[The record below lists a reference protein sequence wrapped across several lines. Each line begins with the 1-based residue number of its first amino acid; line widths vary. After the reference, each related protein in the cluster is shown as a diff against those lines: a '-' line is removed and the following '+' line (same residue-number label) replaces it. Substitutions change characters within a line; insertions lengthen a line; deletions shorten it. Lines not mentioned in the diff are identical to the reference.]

1 MTTGTPHLDPTGRP
15 DRPPGTA
22 AEATPGKEKLA
33 AVLEHFATGHRTV
46 GEMVVQVLR
55 QAIQSGAFAPGEWLR
70 QEYLAEAIGVSRIPV
85 RTALL
90 QLEAEGLVTMH
101 AHRGAQVRVQS
112 PAQIEEIYRLRV
124 LLETYGL
131 RLSMVA
137 MSPERLARMRALAD
151 RLDTE
156 SEGGDFLQARVQ
168 FYREVYDAERNPLL
182 VEHIESLRSQLGR
195 YLLGFRFDEHR
206 TQHHRALVDCVAA
219 GDLTGAENWLR
230 SHLDGVRAGVLS
242 TVQDS
247 DRPETPTR
255 RPARP
260 CQRPGL
266 RRHVADRGS
275 HASTAKASAWPDSGG
290 RRTVL
295 PTAGPGR
302 CVPSSRDRVGWGSRT
317 PSCTSGTTRRSP
329 PPGSRVLIF
338 DYRGFGD
345 SDGDRGSSRPRAS
358 AGPGQRGHL
367 PHHPGRRRRRPHR
380 RLRQRR
386 HGRRQC
392 RPARRR
398 RHRGSAPRS
407 ASSLSPT
414 ARDWLHRMRSEA
426 EWLEFLERP
435 RRRPRLRAATGK
447 GRTGAPARGDHGRRR
462 PSGGRRRSRPTSTT
476 ASRAP
481 CSLAA
486 ADEILRVP
494 ADRGRPDARPPR

>member
-1 MTTGTPHLDPTGRP
+1 MTTETPHLDPAGRP
-15 DRPPGTA
+15 DRPAGA
-22 AEATPGKEKLA
+22 GAEATPGKEKLA

-247 DRPETPTR
+247 DRPESPTR

-260 CQRPGL
+260 SN
-266 RRHVADRGS
+266 D
-275 HASTAKASAWPDSGG
+275 
-290 RRTVL
+290 
-295 PTAGPGR
+295 
-302 CVPSSRDRVGWGSRT
+302 
-317 PSCTSGTTRRSP
+317 
-329 PPGSRVLIF
+329 
-338 DYRGFGD
+338 
-345 SDGDRGSSRPRAS
+345 
-358 AGPGQRGHL
+358 
-367 PHHPGRRRRRPHR
+367 
-380 RLRQRR
+380 
-386 HGRRQC
+386 
-392 RPARRR
+392 PA
-398 RHRGSAPRS
+398 
-407 ASSLSPT
+407 
-414 ARDWLHRMRSEA
+414 
-426 EWLEFLERP
+426 
-435 RRRPRLRAATGK
+435 
-447 GRTGAPARGDHGRRR
+447 
-462 PSGGRRRSRPTSTT
+462 
-476 ASRAP
+476 
-481 CSLAA
+481 
-486 ADEILRVP
+486 
-494 ADRGRPDARPPR
+494 